1 MGLRYPLTLTGS
13 MYGRNFIRPYNSI
26 GVDRVMDQGQDR
38 EDVVHN
44 DEATDQGNDEGNL
57 VPFSRGAYQGMRPG
71 ETYLQII
78 AMPRKACLDC
88 SSPELTEEPNEKHEH
103 GQLQV

>member
-13 MYGRNFIRPYNSI
+13 MYGRLYISI
-26 GVDRVMDQGQDR
+26 GVDRIMDQGQDR
-38 EDVVHN
+38 EDVVHDN
-44 DEATDQGNDEGNL
+44 EATDQCDDEGNL
-57 VPFSRGAYQGMRPG
+57 VSFSCGASQCLKPG
-71 ETYLQII
+71 ESYLQII
-78 AMPRKACLDC
+78 TLPRKACLDC